1 MRAYLFPGQGS
12 QYPGMGQDIL
22 ALGEKAAARLQEAV
36 RILDFAIDDVLY
48 HGTEDDLRQTRVT
61 QPAIFLHSVIL
72 AEVMGDRFEPGMV
85 AGHSLGEFSALTA
98 AGALSFEDGLRLV
111 SLRASAMQK
120 ACLEQESSMAAVL
133 GLDDETV
140 VNLCNE
146 ITSKAEPH
154 ISGGVVVAANF
165 NCPGQVVISGGP
177 QALELAGQQALAAGA
192 LKVVPLAVSGA
203 FHSPYMQSAATAL
216 NAALDATEIRAP
228 RCPVYQNVAPS
239 ERRTD
244 PALIRD
250 GLSRQLTA
258 TVQWTQSIRAM
269 IQDGATEF
277 TELGPGKVLQG
288 LLRKIDRQAVFVQ
301 P

>member
-22 ALGEKAAARLQEAV
+22 ALGPKAAKRLQEASS
-36 RILDFAIDDVLY
+36 ILGFPIEEVLC
-48 HGTEDDLRQTRVT
+48 HGTEEDLRQTKVT

-72 AEVMGDRFEPGMV
+72 AEVMGDRFDPGMV

-120 ACLEQESSMAAVL
+120 ACEEQASTMAAVL
-133 GLDDETV
+133 GLDDDKV
-140 VNLCNE
+140 VAICLE
-146 ITSKAEPH
+146 LSQ
-154 ISGGVVVAANF
+154 SGSTVVAANF

-177 QALELAGQQALAAGA
+177 SAVELAGHKASEAGA
-192 LKVVPLAVSGA
+192 LKIVPLAVSGA
-203 FHSPYMQSAATAL
+203 FHSPYMQSAASAL
-216 NAALDATEIRAP
+216 QAALDTTEILAP
-228 RCPVYQNVAPS
+228 RCPIYQNVAPT
-239 ERRTD
+239 EARLD
-244 PALIRD
+244 PATIRD
-250 GLSRQLTA
+250 GLSRQLTGP
-258 TVQWTQSIRAM
+258 VLWTQSIRAM
-269 IQDGATEF
+269 IQGGATEF

-301 P
+301 A